1 MARWQAPVI
10 LQAAGFAVLS
20 ALSPAALLVAAAYL
34 SSANP
39 RRALLVFLA
48 GAVTMTVVLG
58 IVLLLIIHAGGLTH
72 ATQRQPRYGLRL
84 GLGVIALAASLVL
97 SRRKP
102 KPAKPDKKPGLV
114 TRMVNHPSP
123 IAAFAVGLL
132 LFAPSVS
139 FIAAVQVIATAKASD
154 ALIALALVVVIL
166 IDVMFIW
173 LPLILYLAAPDATT
187 RALRAVNA
195 WLQAHSHVITVVL
208 LAFVGVLLIGN
219 GIYGL
224 T

>member
-1 MARWQAPVI
+1 MIA
-10 LQAAGFAVLS
+10 QAAGFALLS
-20 ALSPAALLVAAAYL
+20 ALNPAALLVAAAYL

-39 RRALLVFLA
+39 RRMLVIYLA

-58 IVLLLIIHAGGLTH
+58 IVLLLVIHAGGLNH
-72 ATQRQPRYGLRL
+72 PHQRQPRYGVRL
-84 GLGVIALAASLVL
+84 GLGVIALAASLVI

-102 KPAKPDKKPGLV
+102 KPAKPDKKPGLI
-114 TRMVNHPSP
+114 TRMMRHPAP
-123 IAAFAVGLL
+123 FAAFAVGLL

-154 ALIALALVVVIL
+154 EATALALALVVL

-173 LPLILYLAAPDATT
+173 LPLGLHFAAPDATRRT
-187 RALRAVNA
+187 LQAVNA
-195 WLQAHSHVITVVL
+195 WLQAHSRILTIVL
-208 LAFVGVLLIGN
+208 LAVAGVVLIGN

-224 T
+224 TT

>member
-1 MARWQAPVI
+1 VI
-10 LQAAGFAVLS
+10 GEAAGFAVLS
-20 ALSPAALLVAAAYL
+20 ALSPAALLAAAVYL

-39 RRALLVFLA
+39 RKTLLIYLA

-58 IVLLLIIHAGGLTH
+58 VVLLVVIHAGGLNQPR
-72 ATQRQPRYGLRL
+72 QRQPRYGVRL
-84 GLGVIALAASLVL
+84 GLGVIALTASLAI

-102 KPAKPDKKPGLV
+102 KPARPDKKPGLINRLM
-114 TRMVNHPSP
+114 THPSP
-123 IAAFAVGLL
+123 ITAFVVGLL

-154 ALIALALVVVIL
+154 ATTALALALVIL

-173 LPLILYLAAPDATT
+173 LPLGLYIAAPDATT
-187 RALRAVNA
+187 RTLNAVNA
-195 WLQAHSHVITVVL
+195 WLRAHSHRLTVVL
-208 LAFVGVLLIGN
+208 LAVAGVVLIGN

-224 T
+224 TA

>member
-1 MARWQAPVI
+1 VI
-10 LQAAGFAVLS
+10 GQAAGFALLS
-20 ALSPAALLVAAAYL
+20 ALSPAALLAAAVYL

-39 RRALLVFLA
+39 RKTLLIYLA

-58 IVLLLIIHAGGLTH
+58 IVLFFVIHAGGLNQPR
-72 ATQRQPRYGLRL
+72 QRQPRYGVRL
-84 GLGVIALAASLVL
+84 GLGVIALTASLVI

-102 KPAKPDKKPGLV
+102 KPARPDKKPGLINRLM
-114 TRMVNHPSP
+114 THPSP
-123 IAAFAVGLL
+123 IAAFVVGLL

-154 ALIALALVVVIL
+154 ATTALALALVVL

-173 LPLILYLAAPDATT
+173 LPLGLYIAAPDATT
-187 RALRAVNA
+187 RTLNAVNA
-195 WLQAHSHVITVVL
+195 WLKAHSHRLTVVL
-208 LAFVGVLLIGN
+208 LAVAGVVLIGN

-224 T
+224 TT

>member
-1 MARWQAPVI
+1 VI
-10 LQAAGFAVLS
+10 GQAAGFAVLS
-20 ALSPAALLVAAAYL
+20 ALSPAALLAAAVYL

-39 RRALLVFLA
+39 RKTLLIYLA

-58 IVLLLIIHAGGLTH
+58 IVLLVVIHAGGLNH
-72 ATQRQPRYGLRL
+72 PRQPQPRYGVRL
-84 GLGVIALAASLVL
+84 GLGVIALTASLVI

-102 KPAKPDKKPGLV
+102 KPARPDKKPGLV
-114 TRMVNHPSP
+114 NRLMTHPSP
-123 IAAFAVGLL
+123 ISAFVVGLL

-154 ALIALALVVVIL
+154 ATAALALALVVL

-173 LPLILYLAAPDATT
+173 LPLGLYIAAPDATT
-187 RALRAVNA
+187 RTLNAVNA
-195 WLQAHSHVITVVL
+195 WLQAHSHRLTVVL
-208 LAFVGVLLIGN
+208 LAVAGVVLTGN

-224 T
+224 TT

>member
-1 MARWQAPVI
+1 MI
-10 LQAAGFAVLS
+10 GQAAGFAVLS
-20 ALSPAALLVAAAYL
+20 ALSPAALLVAVVYL

-39 RRALLVFLA
+39 RRMLVFYLV

-58 IVLLLIIHAGGLTH
+58 IVLLLVIHAGGLNH
-72 ATQRQPRYGLRL
+72 PRQRQPRYGVRL
-84 GLGVIALAASLVL
+84 GLGVIALAASLVI

-102 KPAKPDKKPGLV
+102 KPPKPDKKPVLL
-114 TRMVNHPSP
+114 TRMMTHPAP

-132 LFAPSVS
+132 VFAPSVS

-154 ALIALALVVVIL
+154 ATIAFALAVVVL

-173 LPLILYLAAPDATT
+173 LPLGLYLAAPDATT
-187 RALRAVNA
+187 RTLQAVNA
-195 WLQAHSHVITVVL
+195 WLQAHSRFLTVVL
-208 LAFVGVLLIGN
+208 LAVAGVVLIGN

-224 T
+224 TT

>member
-1 MARWQAPVI
+1 VI
-10 LQAAGFAVLS
+10 GQAAGFALLS
-20 ALSPAALLVAAAYL
+20 ALSPAALLAAAVYL

-39 RRALLVFLA
+39 RKTLLIYLA

-58 IVLLLIIHAGGLTH
+58 IVLFFVIHAGGLNQPR
-72 ATQRQPRYGLRL
+72 QRQPRYGVRL
-84 GLGVIALAASLVL
+84 GLGVIALTASLVI

-102 KPAKPDKKPGLV
+102 KPARPDKKPGLINRLM
-114 TRMVNHPSP
+114 THPSP
-123 IAAFAVGLL
+123 IAAFVVGLL

-154 ALIALALVVVIL
+154 ATTALAMTLVVL

-173 LPLILYLAAPDATT
+173 LPLGLYIAAPDVTT
-187 RALRAVNA
+187 RTLKAVNA
-195 WLQAHSHVITVVL
+195 WLQAHSHRLTVVL
-208 LAFVGVLLIGN
+208 LAVAGVVLIGN

-224 T
+224 TT

>member
-1 MARWQAPVI
+1 MI
-10 LQAAGFAVLS
+10 GQAAGFAFLS
-20 ALSPAALLVAAAYL
+20 ALTPTALLVAAVYL

-39 RRALLVFLA
+39 RRMLVFYLA

-58 IVLLLIIHAGGLTH
+58 IVLLLVTHAGGLNH
-72 ATQRQPRYGLRL
+72 SHQRQPRYGVRL
-84 GLGVIALAASLVL
+84 GLGVIALAASLVI

-102 KPAKPDKKPGLV
+102 KPPKPDKKPGLI
-114 TRMVNHPSP
+114 TRMMTHPAP
-123 IAAFAVGLL
+123 IAAFGVGLL

-154 ALIALALVVVIL
+154 ASIALALAVVVL

-173 LPLILYLAAPDATT
+173 LPLGLYLVAPDATT
-187 RALRAVNA
+187 RTLQAVNA
-195 WLQAHSHVITVVL
+195 WLQAHSHVLTIVL
-208 LAFVGVLLIGN
+208 LAVAGVVLIAN

-224 T
+224 TT